1 MKGSLNVLK
10 LFSPRLTQQIGPG
23 RHLAAFF
30 APQEPE
36 GDEGGVDDDGEGD
49 VDLQQSGALQWSQTL
64 IPDCW
69 DHYIA
74 DASPY
79 NRFFPCLRE
88 LA

>member
-30 APQEPE
+30 TPQEPE

-49 VDLQQSGALQWSQTL
+49 VDLQHVEPNLPSEAELEE
-64 IPDCW
+64 
-69 DHYIA
+69 DHGGVS
-74 DASPY
+74 DGRHRHLLSS
-79 NRFFPCLRE
+79 
-88 LA
+88 